1 MSVFSIIYLNFC
13 VDIGMERNHIFILR
27 RLEGTQGNH
36 TSCMALIYQVH
47 LFSPQLDANC
57 LIPTCGLYL
66 TITPSTRHMGFG
78 KPTFGWWHLWN
89 VNYKALLMED
99 VSARLRCP
107 IRCEAVVIGQCW
119 QLYGYVWF
127 CWFPFKGRNGKIENI
142 ITSCTLNKAN
152 MRVLI
157 AATRQVIINIK
168 NEATLAIL
176 SPCDLWNWWMSW
188 PCKTSGHLF

>member
-1 MSVFSIIYLNFC
+1 MSVFSNIYLNFC
-13 VDIGMERNHIFILR
+13 VDIGVERNDIFILR
-27 RLEGTQGNH
+27 RLEGTQGYH
-36 TSCMALIYQVH
+36 TPCMALTYQVR
-47 LFSPQLDANC
+47 LFPPQLDGNC
-57 LIPTCGLYL
+57 LIPTCGLDL
-66 TITPSTRHMGFG
+66 TIAPSIRDMGFG
-78 KPTFGWWHLWN
+78 KPTYGWWHLWN

-107 IRCEAVVIGQCW
+107 VRCEAVVIGQCW
-119 QLYGYVWF
+119 QLHECVWF

-168 NEATLAIL
+168 NWGHIGNFKPMWPMKLMDVMTL
-176 SPCDLWNWWMSW
+176 
-188 PCKTSGHLF
+188 